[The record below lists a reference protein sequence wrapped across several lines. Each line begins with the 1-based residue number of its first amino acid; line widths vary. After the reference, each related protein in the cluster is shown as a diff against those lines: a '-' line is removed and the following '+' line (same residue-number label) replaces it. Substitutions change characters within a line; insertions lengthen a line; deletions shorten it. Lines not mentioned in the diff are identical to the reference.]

1 MTLRSKRIIRIT
13 MTIAA
18 GVVILPLIFYPKIKP
33 LWNKA
38 SEGGQLM
45 PQRGAGRGNQP
56 LFASGYVIIP
66 VQMNE
71 MIRSTGT
78 LLPDEEVELTFETQG
93 KVVGIYFDEG
103 RRVKKGELLAK
114 LNDAPLQ
121 AQLLKLQA
129 QHKLTEEKVFRQK
142 QLLDRDAI
150 SRESYDQVA
159 TELQTIE
166 ADIKLLEARISETE
180 LRAPFDGI
188 IGLRL
193 ISEGAY
199 ATTQTPLA
207 RLVKISPLKL
217 EFSIP
222 ERYAGDVSPGFPV
235 KFSIDG
241 ISKEFQADV
250 YAIDPKIEIN
260 TRTIVVRAYYPNK
273 NEELKPGRF
282 TSVSLLLSQIDNAVA
297 VPSEALIPEMNGVK
311 VFVYRNGK
319 AEQVRVTTG
328 LRTES
333 QIEIKSGLKF
343 GDTLLTTAILQL
355 RQGIPVK
362 LDTLIINNENLRTN
376 L

>member
-71 MIRSTGT
+71 MIRSTCT